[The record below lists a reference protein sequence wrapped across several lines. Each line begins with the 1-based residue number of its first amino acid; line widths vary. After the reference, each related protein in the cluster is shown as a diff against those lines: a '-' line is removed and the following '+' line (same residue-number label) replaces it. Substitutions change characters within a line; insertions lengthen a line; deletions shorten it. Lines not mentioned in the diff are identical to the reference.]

1 MGGLKMDVQ
10 RTPSAVWVRTP
21 AKLNLFL
28 EVLGQR
34 DDGFHELETLMA
46 PINLFDLLWF
56 APAAAGSIELTCE
69 RFPSA
74 DDAAEETRRLPE
86 GSDNLVVRAVRLLA
100 DRADV
105 TAGAR
110 MRLWKRIPVAAGL
123 AGGSSDAAAAL
134 MAANVGWRLDWPR
147 ERLLPLAAE
156 LGSDVPFFL
165 GDGPAVCR
173 GRGERIE
180 RTAGLGHLHFV
191 VVAPPVGL
199 STAAVFRCCRPAET
213 PRPLAPLLEALH
225 AGDLSVAGRSLFN
238 RLEPAAAELSPWIER
253 LHQEFADGGF
263 LGHQMSGSGTSYF
276 GLCHNLGHAHRAASR
291 LRGRGVGQVYAV
303 STAC

>member
-1 MGGLKMDVQ
+1 MIEVQ
-10 RTPSAVWVRTP
+10 RTPSGVAVRSP

-28 EVLGQR
+28 EVLGKR
-34 DDGFHELETLMA
+34 ADGFHELETLMV
-46 PINLFDLLWF
+46 PVNLYDLLEF
-56 APAAAGSIELTCE
+56 APADSGEIELACE

-74 DDAAEETRRLPE
+74 GKAAEETSRLPE

-100 DRADV
+100 DRAGV
-105 TAGAR
+105 QAGAR
-110 MRLWKRIPVAAGL
+110 MKLWKRIPVAAGM

-134 MAANVGWRLDWPR
+134 LAANAGWRLDWPR

-165 GDGPAVCR
+165 GTGPAVCR

-199 STAAVFRCCRPAET
+199 STAAVFRCCRPALA
-213 PRPLAPLLEALH
+213 PRPLAPLLEALR
-225 AGDLSVAGRSLFN
+225 AGDLMVAGRSLFN
-238 RLEPAAAELSPWIER
+238 RLEPAAVELSPWIER
-253 LHQEFADGGF
+253 LRNEFAQSGF
-263 LGHQMSGSGTSYF
+263 IGHQMSGSGTSYF
-276 GLCHNLGHAHRAASR
+276 GLCHNLAHARRAASR
-291 LRGRGVGQVYAV
+291 LRGRRVGEVYAV
-303 STAC
+303 RTAC

>member
-1 MGGLKMDVQ
+1 MIEVQ
-10 RTPSAVWVRTP
+10 RRSSGVAVRTP

-28 EVLGQR
+28 EVLGKR
-34 DDGFHELETLMA
+34 ADGFHELETLMV
-46 PINLFDLLWF
+46 PVNLYDLLEF
-56 APAAAGSIELTCE
+56 APADSGEIELACE

-74 DDAAEETRRLPE
+74 GKAAEETSRLPE

-100 DRADV
+100 DRAGV
-105 TAGAR
+105 QAGAR
-110 MRLWKRIPVAAGL
+110 MKLWKRIPVAAGM

-134 MAANVGWRLDWPR
+134 LAANAGWRLDWPR

-165 GDGPAVCR
+165 GTGPAVCR

-199 STAAVFRCCRPAET
+199 STAAVFRCCRPALA
-213 PRPLAPLLEALH
+213 PRPLAPLLEALR
-225 AGDLSVAGRSLFN
+225 AGDLPVAGRSLFN

-253 LHQEFADGGF
+253 LRNEFAQSGF
-263 LGHQMSGSGTSYF
+263 IGHQMSGSGTSYF
-276 GLCHNLGHAHRAASR
+276 GLCHNLAHARRAASR
-291 LRGRGVGQVYAV
+291 LRGRKVGEVYAV
-303 STAC
+303 RTAC

>member
-1 MGGLKMDVQ
+1 MIEVQ
-10 RTPSAVWVRTP
+10 RTPSGVAVRSP

-28 EVLGQR
+28 EVLGKR
-34 DDGFHELETLMA
+34 ADGFHELETLMV
-46 PINLFDLLWF
+46 PVNLYDLLEF
-56 APAAAGSIELTCE
+56 APADSGEIELACE

-74 DDAAEETRRLPE
+74 GKAAEETSRLPE

-100 DRADV
+100 DRAGV
-105 TAGAR
+105 QAGAR
-110 MRLWKRIPVAAGL
+110 MKLWKRIPVAAGM

-134 MAANVGWRLDWPR
+134 LAANAGWRLDWPR

-165 GDGPAVCR
+165 GTGPAVCR

-199 STAAVFRCCRPAET
+199 STAAVFRCCRPALA
-213 PRPLAPLLEALH
+213 PRPLAPLLEALR
-225 AGDLSVAGRSLFN
+225 AGDLPVAGRSLFN

-253 LHQEFADGGF
+253 LRNEFAQSGF
-263 LGHQMSGSGTSYF
+263 IGHQMSGSGTSYF
-276 GLCHNLGHAHRAASR
+276 GLCHNLAHARRAASR
-291 LRGRGVGQVYAV
+291 LRGRRVGEVYAV
-303 STAC
+303 RTAC

>member
-1 MGGLKMDVQ
+1 MDVQ
-10 RTPSAVWVRTP
+10 RTPSAVWIRTP

-28 EVLGQR
+28 EVLGR
-34 DDGFHELETLMA
+34 RADGFHELETLMV
-46 PINLFDLLWF
+46 PINLFDFLWLTPT
-56 APAAAGSIELTCE
+56 ATDSIELTCE

-74 DDAAEETRRLPE
+74 EDAAEETSRLPE

-100 DRADV
+100 DRAGV

-110 MRLWKRIPVAAGL
+110 MKLWKRIPVAAGM

-134 MAANVGWRLDWPR
+134 MAANVGWRLDWPW

-180 RTAGLGHLHFV
+180 RTGGLGLLHFV
-191 VVAPPVGL
+191 VVSPPAGL
-199 STAAVFRCCRPAET
+199 STAAVFRDCRPVDAR
-213 PRPLAPLLEALH
+213 RPLAPLLEALH

-238 RLEPAAAELSPWIER
+238 RLQPAAAELTPWIDR
-253 LHQEFADGGF
+253 LQREFADGDF

-276 GLCHNLGHAHRAASR
+276 GLCHNLGHARRAASR
-291 LRGRGVGQVYAV
+291 LRGRGVGQAYAV
-303 STAC
+303 RIAC